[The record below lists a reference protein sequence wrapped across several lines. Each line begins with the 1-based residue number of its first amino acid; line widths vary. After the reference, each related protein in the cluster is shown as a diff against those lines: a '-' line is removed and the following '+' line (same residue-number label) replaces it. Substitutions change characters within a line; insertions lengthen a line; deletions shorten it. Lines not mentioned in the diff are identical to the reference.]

1 MKLLADEDVPPTL
14 ISYLQKSRHNVKR
27 IQRSMHGVSDSIV
40 REKAFLEK
48 RIIISFDKDYLK
60 SVEGEESVSVM
71 ILDFP
76 GFKPEEIVPYV
87 DSIISAIN
95 TLKKKKKPF
104 VACYSEAG
112 LEIINPG
119 SSRI

>member
-14 ISYLQKSRHNVKR
+14 VSYLQRKRHNVKR
-27 IQRSMHGVSDSIV
+27 IQRSMHGVSDSAV

-48 RIIISFDKDYLK
+48 RIIVSFDKDYLK
-60 SVEGEESVSVM
+60 SVEGKEDISVM
-71 ILDFP
+71 VLDFP
-76 GFKPEEIVPYV
+76 GLKPEKMIPFM
-87 DSIISAIN
+87 DSIISAVN

-112 LEIINPG
+112 LEVV
-119 SSRI
+119 